1 MEFKETLTLIYD
13 VLLFVIMSIFY
24 ISETIILT
32 FIPKRYREKS
42 IKGKIAL
49 VTGGAGGIG
58 KLIAQKL
65 SHLGAHV
72 IILDINKSALEDTV
86 NEIRNQGGK
95 CWGYYCD
102 ISDRGEIYRIAK
114 SIKIE
119 IGNVFLLINNAG
131 YVYGKTL
138 LDIPDEEIERTFKI
152 NILAHYWTIKMFLKD
167 MMKENYGHIVT
178 IASAAGLLGTYNCTD
193 YSATKFAA
201 IGFHESLFSELRAH
215 GYEGIHLTLVCP
227 YLINTKMFDGVK
239 PRLMEML
246 EPEYV
251 AEEVITGIL
260 LNKVNVTLPNSVRL
274 LLPLKCLLPAKMCW
288 DLMYRIIHG
297 PQTMMMLKG
306 RENMEMLQDNNNITE
321 KTEKIHLQ

>member
-13 VLLFVIMSIFY
+13 IILFVIMSIIY
-24 ISETIILT
+24 ICETIILT
-32 FIPKRYREKS
+32 IIPKRYREKS

-58 KLIAQKL
+58 KIIVQKL
-65 SHLGAHV
+65 SKLGAHV

-86 NEIRNQGGK
+86 NEIKNQGGK

-102 ISDRGEIYRIAK
+102 ISDRREIYRIAK

-152 NILAHYWTIKMFLKD
+152 NVLAHYWMIKIFLKD
-167 MMKENYGHIVT
+167 MIKANYGHIVT
-178 IASAAGLLGTYNCTD
+178 IASVAGLLGTYNCTD

-201 IGFHESLFSELRAH
+201 IGFHESLFTELRAH
-215 GYEGIHLTLVCP
+215 GYEGIQLTLVCP
-227 YLINTKMFDGVK
+227 FLINTKMFDGVK
-239 PRLMEML
+239 PRLMKML

-260 LNKVNVTLPNSVRL
+260 LNKVNVTLPNSIRL
-274 LLPLKCLLPAKMCW
+274 FLPLKYLLPAKMCW

-297 PQTMMMLKG
+297 PQMMMTFKG
-306 RENMEMLQDNNNITE
+306 RDNTNMLQDNNNITE